1 MFFNLFFIIVIFINL
16 GLPLNNKFD
25 VIVIMFSIGTLI
37 LLNKNKFTDIISKKK
52 FFITIIIIT
61 FININLPKFF
71 FNELNQVFVN
81 KQDINLISS
90 ILPDKLINDIET
102 DFNSNF
108 DFNRFLNAHYWNKDE
123 AFNQNFINKP
133 YSYSADSFFQK
144 NKFTRISSS
153 LNFSSRE
160 ELRIGQINSL
170 NYNLTKDKQF
180 RRQLPY
186 YVLFELDNNYK
197 ISEVC
202 LKGKFYKL
210 ESNKKLFIEDLK
222 YTSFK
227 KINDKCVALDFKN
240 NYIYLFGYSI
250 NENDNLNLKAKYSFK
265 INLIKFLKY
274 FLTLFIII
282 LFLVNF
288 YESKKIYTSV
298 IYVISS
304 ISTIILTLI
313 RDPDLFI
320 GLRYYRGGADGLLH
334 YSYGRDILMHLEKN
348 NFYMAL
354 RGGEDIFYFMPGLR
368 YFSSFNNL
376 LFGETSYGYL
386 ILCTFIPFL
395 IFKIFKKL
403 INKKFATYFF
413 ISFIFIPIFENMG
426 FGFFNYVWQ
435 FARHH
440 AESLSILFFL
450 YAFYLF
456 ICLEKNN
463 YMSKPIILIGI
474 LLSMC
479 VFLRPNFFPSS
490 LIIFI
495 SSMIFIVH
503 KKDYKNLL
511 INLVGYSF
519 IFICLFHNLYFGDT
533 SIFFTQSAVN
543 FKLSLVAFFDAVLSI
558 LTLDYSNKNLII
570 LKSQLFLWNPIYNFH
585 RLIILLFITFM
596 IFSKRQTILIYSLF
610 LCMISQHGLLLL
622 SHPSSRY
629 AYLAWLIT
637 FILFA
642 NFITKIRFKKTK

>member
-37 LLNKNKFTDIISKKK
+37 LLNKNKFTNIISKKK

-90 ILPDKLINDIET
+90 ILPEKLINDIET

-108 DFNRFLNAHYWNKDE
+108 DFDRFLNSHYWNKDE
-123 AFNQNFINKP
+123 AFNKNFINKP

-197 ISEVC
+197 VSEVC

-210 ESNKKLFIEDLK
+210 ETNKKLFLEDLK
-222 YTSFK
+222 YNSFK
-227 KINDKCVALDFKN
+227 KISDRCINLNFKN
-240 NYIYLFGYSI
+240 NFIYLFGYSI
-250 NENDNLNLKAKYSFK
+250 NKKDNLEISAKYSSK
-265 INLIKFLKY
+265 VNLIKFSKY
-274 FLTLFIII
+274 FLTLLIII

-288 YESKKIYTSV
+288 YESKKIYTSI
-298 IYVISS
+298 IYFISS

-313 RDPDLFI
+313 RDPNLFI

-368 YFSSFNNL
+368 YFSAFNNI

-386 ILCTFIPFL
+386 ILCTLIPFV

-403 INKKFATYFF
+403 INNKIATILF

-426 FGFFNYVWQ
+426 FGFFNYIWQ

-440 AESLSILFFL
+440 AESLSILFLL

-456 ICLEKNN
+456 ISINKELDKN
-463 YMSKPIILIGI
+463 KPIFLLG
-474 LLSMC
+474 LFLSMS
-479 VFLRPNFFPSS
+479 VFLRPNFLPTT
-490 LIIFI
+490 LIFFTCSFFI
-495 SSMIFIVH
+495 LTFRR
-503 KKDYKNLL
+503 DYKNLIL
-511 INLVGYSF
+511 NILGYSL
-519 IFICLFHNLYFGDT
+519 IGICLIHNLYFG
-533 SIFFTQSAVN
+533 SSGILFTKADAN
-543 FKLSLVAFFDAVLSI
+543 FKLDLYSFFNGFFSLFIFDFNN
-558 LTLDYSNKNLII
+558 SNLQI
-570 LKSQLFLWNPIYNFH
+570 LKSQLSLWNPLYNLH
-585 RLIILLFITFM
+585 RVIILIFITFM
-596 IFSKRQTILIYSLF
+596 VFYKKQSLIIYTLF
-610 LCMISQHGLLLL
+610 LSIVSQHGLLLL

-629 AYLAWLIT
+629 AYLAWLLT
-637 FILFA
+637 FIMFVYYLF
-642 NFITKIRFKKTK
+642 NFYLKKLK